1 MSKHHSNVGYKNLN
15 EEQPSSPIIK
25 KKQVALN
32 LEKENLVPDLLLG
45 ETNYK
50 TKSYR
55 KAACIGVSLI
65 LVAIS
70 LTCGVIYSFRSSDK
84 VYNRCSNKY
93 STSEI
98 ASILQLGQNVDIA
111 FMVEATT
118 KNKENI
124 KSLNKNIQTL
134 VDGVKSEF
142 PNVIV
147 RVAIVAYRD
156 YSDKGKHLKVYE
168 LTSNISQVKTFLS
181 NLKPSDKGSKTEDV
195 VGAIEETLNLD
206 WKSPNKHLFQMSVS
220 PPRGFCNGY
229 CPQDAI
235 DFVGPD
241 VTYLI
246 RRMRSECMK
255 YNIIQTDQNQNEMI
269 KKFEN
274 ITIAIDDPNIIKV
287 QNMTNRE
294 FNFSVITS
302 SLISSIDKHLELLN
316 NYFDSS
322 CNHDTVEHD
331 RCLNIL

>member
-1 MSKHHSNVGYKNLN
+1 MSKHYSNVGYKNLN
-15 EEQPSSPIIK
+15 EEQSSSPIIK
-25 KKQVALN
+25 KKQIALN
-32 LEKENLVPDLLLG
+32 LEKEGLVPDLLLG

-55 KAACIGVSLI
+55 IIIYRLSLILAAVSLI
-65 LVAIS
+65 
-70 LTCGVIYSFRSSDK
+70 CGVIYSFRTSNNVPYS
-84 VYNRCSNKY
+84 CSNKY
-93 STSEI
+93 STSER

-124 KSLNKNIQTL
+124 KSLNNNIQTL
-134 VDGVKSEF
+134 LDGVKLEF

-156 YSDKGKHLKVYE
+156 YSDEGKHLKVYG
-168 LTSNISQVKTFLS
+168 LTSNISQVETFLS
-181 NLKPSDKGSKTEDV
+181 NLKPSEKDSKTEDV

-235 DFVGPD
+235 DFVGPV
-241 VTYLI
+241 VTDLI
-246 RRMRSECMK
+246 RRMKTECMK

-274 ITIAIDDPNIIKV
+274 ITIAIDGPNIIKV
-287 QNMTNRE
+287 QNMTDRE

-302 SLISSIDKHLELLN
+302 SLISSINKQLEALN
-316 NYFDSS
+316 KYFDSS
-322 CNHDTVEHD
+322 CNHDIVEHD
-331 RCLNIL
+331 RCLNIS